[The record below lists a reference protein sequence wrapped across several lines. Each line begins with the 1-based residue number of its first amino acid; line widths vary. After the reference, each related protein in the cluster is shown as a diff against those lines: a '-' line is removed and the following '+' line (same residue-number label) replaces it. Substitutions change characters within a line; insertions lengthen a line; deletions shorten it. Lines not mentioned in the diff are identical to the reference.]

1 MSDLTGSKVKDVR
14 PYETLTEKQMLKIN
28 KKKHTFLESL
38 NKTVNL
44 HGKNLEIAKCEQL
57 TFSQPNLF
65 WFLKK

>member
-1 MSDLTGSKVKDVR
+1 
-14 PYETLTEKQMLKIN
+14 MLKIN
-28 KKKHTFLESL
+28 KKTYKFLESL

-44 HGKNLEIAKCEQL
+44 HGKNLEKAKCEQL